1 MKQYNG
7 LRLLLV
13 LAAVC
18 AIAAG
23 CGGGGTTVEA
33 KSTATT
39 TTMGQELMD
48 LDASHKKG
56 LIDDKEYEKAKE
68 AILERYEK

>member
-1 MKQYNG
+1 MKPSILPLSG
-7 LRLLLV
+7 LALV
-13 LAAVC
+13 FALGLS
-18 AIAAG
+18 G
-23 CGGGGTTVEA
+23 CGGGGSENTIQT
-33 KSTATT
+33 SN